1 MRYVTPLLFGI
12 IFSQTLY
19 QGSTSF
25 SYTGTENGTFSS
37 AIDDTTNL
45 GGALNITM
53 NDSSSFMMM
62 GISPQGENNFDLF
75 VTILKDS
82 IFPIQPRTW
91 DWDISVLDLLAL
103 VDNPLS
109 LPNLAIFIP
118 GLDSTFANQ
127 WLSFFTDTNNVND
140 SFAFDSLAT
149 SFFENLIDNMFI
161 GLAGQISVEQI
172 TDQNIS
178 GTFNCTMIKPIL
190 SFPLITIDINSG
202 EFYYEPIELE
212 NLSISEDA
220 KVPNTITL
228 HPAYPNPFNPI
239 SNINYSVDVG
249 QKINI
254 SVFDLNGRLI
264 HTLVNGYHSPGKYI
278 RNFSGHNLSSGVY
291 FISLNNNNRI
301 QAQKIILT
309 K

>member
-1 MRYVTPLLFGI
+1 MKYIIPLLFGI

-19 QGSTSF
+19 QGPTSF
-25 SYTGTENGTFSS
+25 SYSGTENGIFSS
-37 AIDDTTNL
+37 ALDDTTNL

-53 NDSSSFMMM
+53 NDSSSFMIM

-91 DWDISVLDLLAL
+91 NWDLSVLDLLAL

-127 WLSFFTDTNNVND
+127 WLSFFTDTTNVND
-140 SFAFDSLAT
+140 SLAFDSLTT
-149 SFFENLIDNMFI
+149 SFFENLIDDMYI

-172 TDQNIS
+172 TNQNIS
-178 GTFNCTMIKPIL
+178 GTFSCTMLKPIL
-190 SFPLITIDINSG
+190 SFPLITIDIDSG

-212 NLSISEDA
+212 NLSITEDV
-220 KVPNTITL
+220 KVPNTVTL

-249 QKINI
+249 QIINVSI
-254 SVFDLNGRLI
+254 FDLNGRLI
-264 HTLVNGYHSPGKYI
+264 HTLVNDYHSPGNYI
-278 RNFSGHNLSSGVY
+278 RNFSGHNLSSGIY
-291 FISLNNNNRI
+291 FISLNNNYTI
-301 QAQKIILT
+301 QTKKIILT